1 MAIWFE
7 QMEQFH
13 ATNAKNQ
20 GSSSSNLFGV
30 FFIKQEK
37 KSRHKT
43 GFLYKRTEFMYNYI
57 WKSQGKRDLIEP
69 LHTLKV
75 DIFAEQ
81 L

>member
-1 MAIWFE
+1 
-7 QMEQFH
+7 
-13 ATNAKNQ
+13 
-20 GSSSSNLFGV
+20 
-30 FFIKQEK
+30 
-37 KSRHKT
+37 
-43 GFLYKRTEFMYNYI
+43 MYNYI